1 MKKYILISLSMLLF
15 SAAMA
20 QPKEDKIEYNKLQV
34 PGYSVEV
41 PVAPSVAEEAI
52 KNRFKNSGAKGK
64 ERKGFW
70 EFRNVRIPEL
80 RNAPVDAYIKID
92 KKSRKD
98 NDNSIVSMIVTE
110 PGVEPGA
117 SDSLV
122 NAARGDVPA
131 IAAVGAFGLLSSLQT
146 NTEDHGLDLELK
158 KQDDEVKKA
167 EKEYNNLVKD
177 GEDLQNKAKKIQ
189 NDLET
194 NRNNITKKAEELKK
208 QKETLLQIQAKRKVA
223 PGDKVN

>member
-1 MKKYILISLSMLLF
+1 MKKFILISVSILLF
-15 SAAMA
+15 STVMA

-52 KNRFKNSGAKGK
+52 KNRFKNSGVKGK

-70 EFRNVRIPEL
+70 EFRNVKIPEL

-92 KKSRKD
+92 KKSHK
-98 NDNSIVSMIVTE
+98 DNSIVSMIVTE

-117 SDSLV
+117 SDSSV

-158 KQDDEVKKA
+158 KQDDQVKKA
-167 EKEYNNLVKD
+167 QKEYNNLVKD

-194 NRNNITKKAEELKK
+194 NRNNVTKQAEELKK
-208 QKETLLQIQAKRKVA
+208 QKETLLQIQARRKVA

>member
-1 MKKYILISLSMLLF
+1 MKKFILISVSILLF
-15 SAAMA
+15 STVMA

-52 KNRFKNSGAKGK
+52 KNRFKNSGVKGK

-70 EFRNVRIPEL
+70 EFRNVKIPEL

-98 NDNSIVSMIVTE
+98 NSIVSMIVTE

-117 SDSLV
+117 SDSSV

-158 KQDDEVKKA
+158 KQDDQVKKA
-167 EKEYNNLVKD
+167 QKEYNNLVKD

-194 NRNNITKKAEELKK
+194 NRNNVTKQAEELKK
-208 QKETLLQIQAKRKVA
+208 QKETLLQIQARRKVA

>member
-15 SAAMA
+15 SGAMA

-70 EFRNVRIPEL
+70 EFRNVGIPEL

-117 SDSLV
+117 SDSSM
-122 NAARGDVPA
+122 NAARGDIPA

-194 NRNNITKKAEELKK
+194 NRNNVTKKAEELKK